1 MGTVGYILLGLL
13 ALAVFLLLAAAIN
26 ALRIRA
32 KETAAQPVLTW
43 TDEEVALD
51 AQRLSRMIQVP
62 TISVAPGGDLTEFRK
77 LQTLMRELFPRAFTA
92 CEISDFDGSLLLRWK
107 GRDSSR
113 SIVLMGHQDVVPAT
127 EPNWKHPAFSGAL
140 EGGRIYGRGAMD
152 CKCTL
157 MTELAAMEELLAAG
171 FMPACDVYLASSANE
186 EISGGGATVT
196 ANYLKEHGVRPEI
209 ILDEGGVVS
218 EKFFPGLSGQC
229 AVVGVTE
236 KGFINLKVTAKSR
249 GGHSSTPPR
258 NNPIARLAAFID
270 DMERT
275 RPFAKRY
282 SPVVLRM
289 FKRLAP
295 SLSFPMRLLFG
306 NMWLFAPL
314 LKVLLPAA
322 SPFGEAMLATTFCF
336 TMCDGSPAPNVIP
349 AEAHA
354 LCNLRCIAHQDM
366 EETVALFKKKAARY
380 DLDVEVVTGR
390 NSSDIVD
397 MDGKAF
403 SYLERCVR
411 ACLPDVSVVTPYMMM
426 GGTDCREFETVS
438 DGCLRFCPIRLSP
451 EQLSSAHSVNES
463 VDAVALTEAHKFY
476 RYFIENYR

>member
-1 MGTVGYILLGLL
+1 MGTVGYILLSLL
-13 ALAVFLLLAAAIN
+13 ALVALLLLAAVIN
-26 ALRIRA
+26 ALRIKA
-32 KETAAQPVLTW
+32 KKTPAQSVLTW
-43 TDEEVALD
+43 TDDEVALD

-62 TISVAPGGDLTEFRK
+62 TISVAPGGDLAEFRK
-77 LQTLMRELFPRAFTA
+77 LQTVMEELFPRVFAT
-92 CEISDFDGSLLLRWK
+92 CEINDFDGSLLIRWK

-113 SIVLMGHQDVVPAT
+113 SMVLMGHQDVVPAT
-127 EPNWKHPAFSGAL
+127 EPDWKHPAFSGVVD
-140 EGGRIYGRGAMD
+140 GGRIYGRGAMD

-157 MTELAAMEELLAAG
+157 MTELAAMEELMAEG
-171 FMPACDVYLASSANE
+171 FTPACDVYLASSANE
-186 EISGGGATVT
+186 EISGGGAAATV
-196 ANYLKEHGVRPEI
+196 NYLKQNGIRPAFI
-209 ILDEGGVVS
+209 MDEGGVVS
-218 EKFFPGLSGQC
+218 SRFFPGLSGQC
-229 AVVGVTE
+229 AVIGVTE
-236 KGFINLKVTAKSR
+236 KGFINIKLTAKSR

-258 NNPIARLAAFID
+258 HNPLARLAAFINE
-270 DMERT
+270 MERT

-289 FKRLAP
+289 FKCLVP

-366 EETVALFKKKAARY
+366 EATVALIKQKAAKF
-380 DLDVEVVTGR
+380 DLDAEVMTGR
-390 NSSDIVD
+390 NSSNIVD

-403 SYLERCVR
+403 AYLEACVR
-411 ACLPDVSVVTPYMMM
+411 ACMPDVSAVTPYMMM
-426 GGTDCREFETVS
+426 GGTDCREFEGIS
-438 DGCLRFCPIRLSP
+438 DGCLRFCPIRLSS
-451 EQLSSAHSVNES
+451 EQISSAHSVNEN
-463 VDAVALTEAHKFY
+463 VNAQALTEAHKFY
-476 RYFIENYR
+476 RYVIENYR